1 MAAPGWTSFGVLA
14 LSLVFFLSVVCSEA
28 LSYPS
33 KDNLDT
39 GSPVEYVRHMKR
51 VERTP
56 EKPLGRRQKRAA
68 DQPDGSSSTRCDNN
82 DYTEQVKGGATKF
95 TFHNETNLSV
105 SMTWAGENNGVLL
118 VLTTDE
124 WGPFVGPTMLWRS
137 ADYGKTFQ
145 NISKKINNAYIKKDN
160 GMYKSLLDPGRVLLV
175 SYMSDGE
182 SAGSRIYVT
191 TDGGETFDG
200 ITLNFNVD
208 TIQFHLKNK
217 DYLLAHTSQ
226 NDHSLYL
233 SKDFGRTWSKVHDYV
248 ADFKWGTASYDTES
262 TIYLT
267 YDPKHMASAGM
278 YRPSNLNSDIDYYDD
293 YGIWGLEHP
302 RPESYNFDLLKSTD
316 LGKNFVVV
324 AEHVYSFGQQGQF
337 LYVSIELNE
346 NNFTRVMHVSRD
358 GGGTWELAQLPSI
371 TPDRFYSILDMSEGM
386 VFMHVDDE
394 GDTGTG
400 TIYTSGA
407 DGIIFSVSLTS
418 HLYPNFESV
427 TDFYKVKSLRGVY
440 LASQIR
446 KDKSIR
452 TMITYDR
459 GGVWQPVPTPAGMS
473 CEKPSDQCGL
483 QIHNQY
489 SRVKGINAPM
499 GPLSEPNAV
508 GLILVHGHVSDALQT
523 TNPDVYISDD
533 GGYNW
538 FKALD
543 GPHHYAIGDHGG
555 LLVAV
560 PVSADRLAN
569 TIRYSFDEGQ
579 CWKDY
584 KFTEEEI
591 VFTGL
596 LTEPGA
602 KTMKVGIWGF
612 GRDDHK
618 WRVTVIDFEKVITR
632 QCTDD
637 DYDTWLAHEEYH
649 KEGLEDACLLGVKET
664 YRRRKKNTMC
674 KNGYSY
680 EVQGEKHRCTCMDA
694 DYECEY
700 GFHRDSDNR
709 CTADTDYISK
719 FPEVCENG
727 ELQEIKSN
735 GYRLIPGDE
744 CVGGTPPQTSLVDL
758 RERCNKQERF
768 EEGYGLANF
777 KTYFNREGVGGK
789 VVAGLTVTVILTALL
804 IILVYYGKRWWRRKQ
819 NQEVYRYSELNQTD
833 DVSLEE
839 DHSSKTWVYHD
850 DSDVDLLP

>member
-1 MAAPGWTSFGVLA
+1 MAAPGWTSFGFLA

-28 LSYPS
+28 LSHPS
-33 KDNLDT
+33 KDKLDS
-39 GSPVEYVRHMKR
+39 GRSVDCVNRMRREEGPREKSP
-51 VERTP
+51 
-56 EKPLGRRQKRAA
+56 GRRKRAG
-68 DQPDGSSSTRCDNN
+68 DRPDRSDTRCDNN
-82 DYTEQVKGGATKF
+82 DYTEQVRDGTTKF

-160 GMYKSLLDPGRVLLV
+160 GMYKSLLDPARVLLV
-175 SYMSDGE
+175 SYMTGGETDG
-182 SAGSRIYVT
+182 SFSRIYVT

-208 TIQFHLKNK
+208 TIQFHPKNK
-217 DYLLAHTSQ
+217 DYLLAHSQ

-233 SKDFGRTWSKVHDYV
+233 TQDFGRNWHVVHNYV
-248 ADFKWGTASYDTES
+248 ADFKWGTASYDTDS

-267 YDPKHMASAGM
+267 YDPKHMSEA
-278 YRPSNLNSDIDYYDD
+278 
-293 YGIWGLEHP
+293 
-302 RPESYNFDLLKSTD
+302 ESYNYDLLKSTD
-316 LGKNFVVV
+316 LGENFVVV

-346 NNFTRVMHVSRD
+346 NNFTRVMHVSRN
-358 GGGTWELAQLPSI
+358 GGDTWELAQLPSI

-446 KDKSIR
+446 NDKSIR

-560 PVSADRLAN
+560 PVAEDRLAN

-579 CWKDY
+579 CWRDY

-618 WRVTVIDFEKVITR
+618 WRVTVIDFEKVVTR

-649 KEGLEDACLLGVKET
+649 KTGIEDACLLGVKET
-664 YRRRKKNTMC
+664 FRRRKKNTMC

-680 EVQGEKHRCTCMDA
+680 EVQGEKHQCTCMDA

-700 GFHRDSDNR
+700 GFHRDSENK
-709 CTADTDYISK
+709 CTADKDYISK
-719 FPEVCENG
+719 FPEVCEKG

-744 CVGGTPPQTSLVDL
+744 CVGGTPPQVSLVDL
-758 RERCNKQERF
+758 RERCSKSELFDEQ
-768 EEGYGLANF
+768 YGLANF
-777 KTYFNREGVGGK
+777 KSYFNKEGAGGK
-789 VVAGLTVTVILTALL
+789 VVAGLTVTVILIAVL
-804 IILVYYGKRWWRRKQ
+804 IIAVYYGKRWWRRKQ
-819 NQEVYRYSELNQTD
+819 NQDVYRYSELNQTD
-833 DVSLEE
+833 DVTLEE

>member
-33 KDNLDT
+33 KNNLDS
-39 GSPVEYVRHMKR
+39 GSSVEYVRHMKR

-267 YDPKHMASAGM
+267 YDPKHMASA
-278 YRPSNLNSDIDYYDD
+278 
-293 YGIWGLEHP
+293 
-302 RPESYNFDLLKSTD
+302 ESYNYDLLKSTD

-618 WRVTVIDFEKVITR
+618 WRVTVIDFEMVVTR

-709 CTADTDYISK
+709 CTADRDYISK